1 MNYQILPFEKRFL
14 YIISFAFSFSPKLSS
29 DVKLSRGKLWDV
41 VWKSYIFVKNTCTW
55 KSFIQHIRLK
65 EFYNPIQVTLREN
78 DKKKSALRRSYLTK
92 GQRLNNLLNRRHIDS
107 LLAFFVDLSSTLYAG
122 WVVVVTLFKIYPWT
136 GRWALLWC
144 TCIRKIWNSF

>member
-29 DVKLSRGKLWDV
+29 DVKLSRGKFWDV

-55 KSFIQHIRLK
+55 KSLIQHIRLK

-92 GQRLNNLLNRRHIDS
+92 GQRLNNLLNRRHIDN
-107 LLAFFVDLSSTLYAG
+107 LLAFLLIFLAHYTQGELLRLLYSKYTPG
-122 WVVVVTLFKIYPWT
+122 QGD
-136 GRWALLWC
+136 GRC
-144 TCIRKIWNSF
+144 FDVHV